1 MKNKMELRMAGII
14 TLAAIA
20 AAVIF
25 ALMQAKPQ

>member
-1 MKNKMELRMAGII
+1 MELRMAGVI

-25 ALMQAKPQ
+25 ALMQAKP